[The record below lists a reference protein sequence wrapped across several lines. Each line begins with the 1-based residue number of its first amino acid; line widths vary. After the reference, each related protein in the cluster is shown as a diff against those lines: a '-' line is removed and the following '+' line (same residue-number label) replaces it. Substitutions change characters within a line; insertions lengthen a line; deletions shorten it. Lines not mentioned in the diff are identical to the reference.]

1 MDGKIDLIPCD
12 IFSKSKGN
20 NKMNVWTVRQQQLC
34 FVCGP
39 TRTLLFCLKVKTWQP
54 NIITTQIAVQP
65 AVGLVYHV

>member
-1 MDGKIDLIPCD
+1 
-12 IFSKSKGN
+12 
-20 NKMNVWTVRQQQLC
+20 MNVWTVRQQQLC